1 MRNVC
6 LGFLL
11 AALLSTPAFAGQDP
25 AAAPT
30 KAKDPDKIVCK
41 TDRSTG
47 SMIAGRICKKRSE
60 WEQEKFQAQE
70 LMDDNNRSSRQS
82 DRPRGG
88 G

>member
-1 MRNVC
+1 MRNFC
-6 LGFLL
+6 LGCLAIAFLAVPAI
-11 AALLSTPAFAGQDP
+11 AADP
-25 AAAPT
+25 PSEK
-30 KAKDPDKIVCK
+30 KAKDPDKIICR

-70 LMDDNNRSSRQS
+70 LMDDNNRSSRQGQI
-82 DRPRGG
+82 PRGG

>member
-1 MRNVC
+1 MRNFCASC
-6 LGFLL
+6 LVIAF
-11 AALLSTPAFAGQDP
+11 LSTSAV
-25 AAAPT
+25 AADTP
-30 KAKDPDKIVCK
+30 KAKKTDPEKIICK

-60 WEQEKFQAQE
+60 WEEEKVQAQE
-70 LMDDNNRSSRQS
+70 LLNEHNRGSRQS